1 MPGAGGGGNNMSL
14 LEYVKTFIVESNAFS
29 HFREASVHGAGFF
42 EVSVEKLAMDKSGS
56 GLCRQSCLFSRSTA
70 EEDWRP
76 TFECSSL
83 FPAAR

>member
-1 MPGAGGGGNNMSL
+1 M
-14 LEYVKTFIVESNAFS
+14 
-29 HFREASVHGAGFF
+29 HGAGFF

-56 GLCRQSCLFSRSTA
+56 GLCRQSCVFSRSTA

>member
-1 MPGAGGGGNNMSL
+1 M
-14 LEYVKTFIVESNAFS
+14 
-29 HFREASVHGAGFF
+29 HGAGFF
-42 EVSVEKLAMDKSGS
+42 EVSVEKLAMDKSG
-56 GLCRQSCLFSRSTA
+56 GRPCRQSCSFSRTTA